1 MKDRDGAMTEKEK
14 KNYITLED
22 IGKVHK
28 VYDTIVKQGELK
40 KRNPTE
46 LTGLERDTLQK
57 WVITALYA
65 YLPPVRNE
73 YATLYVVDRI
83 HKDGK
88 WGNKKR
94 GRDKNYIVFYAK
106 AKDEDGFD
114 KDNDLNGVIDIQMNQ
129 YKTSNTH
136 GSRTLRIY
144 PEGEV
149 KYIEKKSI
157 IVEGKDIE
165 HLVDVL
171 QIWKDLNPTAKHIF
185 MNKKGNQM
193 SRNDMTKYLNR
204 TFKIL
209 FPNKNISSNILRKAY
224 HSSREKTNPIKE
236 QYKKAKVIAESM
248 GHTIDE
254 ALNTYT
260 KDESK

>member
-1 MKDRDGAMTEKEK
+1 
-14 KNYITLED
+14 
-22 IGKVHK
+22 
-28 VYDTIVKQGELK
+28 
-40 KRNPTE
+40 
-46 LTGLERDTLQK
+46 
-57 WVITALYA
+57 
-65 YLPPVRNE
+65 
-73 YATLYVVDRI
+73 
-83 HKDGK
+83 
-88 WGNKKR
+88 
-94 GRDKNYIVFYAK
+94 
-106 AKDEDGFD
+106 
-114 KDNDLNGVIDIQMNQ
+114 
-129 YKTSNTH
+129 
-136 GSRTLRIY
+136 
-144 PEGEV
+144 
-149 KYIEKKSI
+149 
-157 IVEGKDIE
+157 
-165 HLVDVL
+165 
-171 QIWKDLNPTAKHIF
+171 